1 MAHRSQCSSA
11 GDNSLDPNYL
21 PPHYREE
28 YRMAIDALVEAD
40 LEGYYG
46 FLQEA
51 DVVDFLSRSEI
62 EYIKHIVQAPHH
74 AAQPERRYM
83 AEDVDG
89 SSDTYWPVHSDHD
102 APSLDLGWPQQY
114 RFIGPTEVTT
124 LVNPSDP
131 EMPSIKEQVRRMI
144 KNAQQVIA
152 VVMDMFTD
160 VDIFADILCAATRGV
175 AVYVL
180 LDELNAHHFV
190 GMVNNCRVN
199 LDEIKFMRVRTVSG
213 STYYCRTGKTFK
225 GQMMDRFILV
235 DCRAVLSG
243 NYSFMWSFEKI
254 HRCLAHLF
262 LGQLVTT
269 FDEEFRILFAHS
281 EPLVVENVL
290 ANMPHYGGE
299 PESDYSTE
307 KIHMFNRQ
315 YPTMGMEWAGRT
327 TEDHL
332 KLGYKM
338 LPFRSESIH
347 SATEA
352 NPSVQRHMKLH
363 AAHQYRGDQ
372 QFIEHGRQ
380 IRGPNKTV
388 GFKRHSYGNITDY
401 EYMPP
406 QNHPTMRGNQYM
418 EGAMPQGGHFAREPH
433 IYQGA
438 GLQSGYDM
446 YGRFRGQG
454 QHIDQFSGPV
464 YPHEGDE
471 AEPPGAYDH
480 IQRYLQSQPAMEE
493 GHGPR
498 NVLPHMQSNLKRH
511 SMGQSYT
518 CQTSPT
524 QPNQPEQKR
533 FLSVNRKPQDVSQKQ
548 GLRDWRIN
556 SYLSANDDAG
566 ELDLAELEGSTAC
579 DDIPCFMQEAP
590 CGPIRAEIRP
600 GNREFNRI
608 PSPRENPTFFK
619 IQNDSIMPGS
629 LANPP
634 SDLSQI
640 NIITTPA
647 STSESSCTTEGDKAE
662 ETQNREPK
670 ETNRKNEE
678 FLKRKPN
685 RPVQRSSR
693 LRHSLIFSSNLEL
706 NSAEEMKDTAGE
718 KDGDEASKLSARVS
732 QILDKRRT
740 GSAFQPFQWSNF
752 VKSATFD
759 NSTSESAQPQ
769 DELNKMGENSDVDKV
784 ETCQNIRKNSLK
796 SDLQEKG
803 LPQTVPE
810 KSSQRDECPSN
821 LSQKPSSFIDM
832 NDPDYRLRYFKELA
846 AKRKLA
852 AAKASQSNPM
862 KATQKFSLPEKPLAT
877 DADKKGPVFK
887 TPETP
892 LKSKNTPATV
902 TEIKETYK
910 DTKCEESSKDILHR
924 ATDAEKIRFKKKLA
938 EESGSTLK
946 NFKGDID
953 QALKPVEGART
964 VSTAK
969 NQTPPILN
977 IFSQK
982 PACALQNQVDS
993 VALDT
998 TSTES
1003 GLNQYHIPK
1012 ETDPSHAFLTES
1024 CLPVKFP
1031 QTKCVSPLCTTSDEG
1046 SLPAKESQILAQSL
1060 PNISSACSDTLAL
1073 DSNSA
1078 ANLAIVDTCE
1088 PSKNDHKDTVP
1099 SPAFS
1104 KTGISS
1110 TEHPTA
1116 IKADSSQ
1123 HLSETGADF
1132 SRRFTAVGAEPSTAE
1147 NVHSQHHSQLTPAS
1161 KTDCFQQPTAVRK
1174 DFSLHPTATECR
1186 TSQNLPITKKPDSF
1200 QQPTAAES
1208 ESFYHFTTIKAA
1220 SSQQPTETGE
1230 DSSQPPIKTR
1240 TDYCQQSSGAESEDS
1255 EIHTAV
1261 QTDPTTTR
1269 NKSSQQYS
1277 AVTSDFSK
1285 HSTAKD
1291 SVQHHVAKES
1301 KHSHKPTAS
1310 DTQHFVQPNAP
1321 AATSSKHSS
1330 AMEIDYSQQPTS
1342 TATYFSQHPT
1352 AAATDSSQQPIAKET
1367 DSSQKP
1373 IAMETYTFQQ
1383 STASVVDTIKELS
1396 ASEADTPQ
1404 SHTSTKSDLSTE
1416 PFKQLPLL
1424 GASSSQQPTA
1434 ITTASTQQP
1443 TITIPDSSDTDSS
1456 QQPTAAEIDSSQQP
1470 AATETGSSRKPA
1482 AADKDSSQKSTATV
1496 TDYSDTDSSQQPT
1509 ATVKHSSDTDA
1520 SQQPTA
1526 AEIDS
1531 SREPTEADTDSS
1543 QKSTSAGTDSS
1554 QHPTAIEI
1562 DSTRK
1567 PGAADKD
1574 SSQKST
1580 ATVTDSSDADSSQ
1593 QPTVTV
1599 TDSSDTDCSQQL
1611 TATVKDSS
1619 DTDSSQQPTATVTDS
1634 SDTDSSQQPTAAE
1647 IDSSQQPTAT
1657 EICSS
1662 RKPAATDKDSSQKSA
1677 STGTDSSDTDS
1688 SQQPTVTVTDSSDTD
1703 SSQQPTSTVT
1713 DSSQQPTA
1721 TVKDSSDT
1729 DSSQQP
1735 TVTVT
1740 DSSDTDSSQ
1749 QPTATVTDSS
1759 QQPTATVKD
1768 SSGTDSSQQPTVTV
1782 TDSSDTDSSQQP
1794 TATVIDSS
1802 QQPTATVKD
1811 SSDTDSSQQPTA
1823 TVTDSS
1829 QQPTATVKDSSDTDS
1844 SQQPTATVT
1853 DSSQQPTA
1861 TVKDS
1866 SETDSSQQPT
1876 VTVTDSSDTDSS
1888 QQLTATVT
1896 DSSDTDS
1903 FQQPTA
1909 TVKDSSQQPTATV
1922 TDSSDTDSSQQPTA
1936 AEIGSSRK
1944 PAATDKDSSQ
1954 KSASIGTDSS
1964 DTDSSQQPTVTV
1976 TDSSDT
1982 DSSQQPTATVK
1993 DSSDTD
1999 PFQQPTITVRDSSG
2013 TDSSQQP
2020 TSTVTDSSDIDSSQ
2034 QPAAT
2039 EIGSSKKPA
2048 AADKDSSQ
2056 NSTSTGKD
2064 STDTYSS
2071 QQPTVT
2077 VTDSSDTDSFQQ
2089 PAKTVTDSS
2098 VTDSSQ
2104 QPTATVTDTSGTD
2117 SSQQPNAAEIDSS
2130 RESTAADTYSSQK
2143 STSAGTDSSQQ
2154 TAATETDFSQS
2165 TVKDTDSF
2173 QQPIATEVDSSR
2185 EPTASDTDSS
2195 QTSTATET
2203 DSSPEPTAAV
2213 TDTSQ
2218 KSASTVTDTSQKST
2232 ATETDSS
2239 PEPTAAVTETS
2250 QKSTSTVTDTSQKS
2264 TATETDSSPEPTATV
2279 TDSSQHSIVTYTDSS
2294 QQPTAR
2300 VTDSS
2305 DTDSSQKPAA
2315 TTTDYFQ
2322 QSFATETDSS
2332 QQHAAKETDSSK
2344 THTVTATDSLQ
2355 LSIPTETD
2363 LSQQLTVT
2371 ESEFSPNPTKTETDT
2386 SKHPIK
2392 TENESLQDI
2401 TATKS
2406 DCVNA
2411 KKDDNL
2417 SEAFSKLI
2425 PILEAN
2431 ITQKDHSIS
2440 QNPVITDLNS
2450 PAEHSQSDTVTPCNS
2465 QVELNQ
2471 TQGCITRT
2479 VKDTDNGA
2487 LTSLD
2492 SMEVSSTQPQG
2503 SPEPCLSSDE
2513 INSTQGITQLQSNL
2527 SSNPM
2532 EPSYQKDSKPE
2543 KTDEHHKSDTITE
2556 QTQSHD
2562 TSAIDSGPQIEVYTA
2577 IDSNGVDK
2585 IKPTAP
2591 EVENT
2596 VTKIT
2601 EVSEKTHLT
2610 VHSNSENQS
2619 SVAENTNSNVSAHQ
2633 TSTENV
2639 ISCSNLRDDT
2649 KVLLEQI
2656 SAKNQRRSSLSKQ
2669 SLAAPNEAKKAE
2681 VSSADKLSSCSGRP
2695 WSSKTTPEEREMLLQ
2710 KMEQMRKERKVYS
2723 RFEAS

>member
-290 ANMPHYGGE
+290 ANMPHYGSE

-446 YGRFRGQG
+446 YGRFRSQG

-670 ETNRKNEE
+670 ETNQKNEE

-706 NSAEEMKDTAGE
+706 NSGEEMKDTAGE

-1031 QTKCVSPLCTTSDEG
+1031 LTKCVSPLCTTSDEG

-1099 SPAFS
+1099 SPAFP

-1116 IKADSSQ
+1116 IKADSFQ

-1285 HSTAKD
+1285 HPPAVGADTSEHLTAAEMD
-1291 SVQHHVAKES
+1291 SS
-1301 KHSHKPTAS
+1301 KRSAAS
-1310 DTQHFVQPNAP
+1310 VED
-1321 AATSSKHSS
+1321 SKHSS

-1443 TITIPDSSDTDSS
+1443 TITIPDSSQQPTATEIGSSGKPAAADKDSSQKSTSTGTDSSETDSSQQPTVTVTDSSDTDSS

-1496 TDYSDTDSSQQPT
+1496 TDSSDTDSSQQPT

-1580 ATVTDSSDADSSQ
+1580 ATVT
-1593 QPTVTV
+1593 
-1599 TDSSDTDCSQQL
+1599 
-1611 TATVKDSS
+1611 DSS

-1703 SSQQPTSTVT
+1703 SSQQPT
-1713 DSSQQPTA
+1713 
-1721 TVKDSSDT
+1721 
-1729 DSSQQP
+1729 
-1735 TVTVT
+1735 
-1740 DSSDTDSSQ
+1740 
-1749 QPTATVTDSS
+1749 ATVTDSS
-1759 QQPTATVKD
+1759 QQPTATVK
-1768 SSGTDSSQQPTVTV
+1768 
-1782 TDSSDTDSSQQP
+1782 
-1794 TATVIDSS
+1794 
-1802 QQPTATVKD
+1802 
-1811 SSDTDSSQQPTA
+1811 
-1823 TVTDSS
+1823 
-1829 QQPTATVKDSSDTDS
+1829 
-1844 SQQPTATVT
+1844 
-1853 DSSQQPTA
+1853 
-1861 TVKDS
+1861 
-1866 SETDSSQQPT
+1866 
-1876 VTVTDSSDTDSS
+1876 DSSDTDSS

-1909 TVKDSSQQPTATV
+1909 T
-1922 TDSSDTDSSQQPTA
+1922 
-1936 AEIGSSRK
+1936 
-1944 PAATDKDSSQ
+1944 DKDSSQ

-1964 DTDSSQQPTVTV
+1964 DTDSSQQPT
-1976 TDSSDT
+1976 
-1982 DSSQQPTATVK
+1982 ATVK

-1999 PFQQPTITVRDSSG
+1999 SFQQPTI
-2013 TDSSQQP
+2013 
-2020 TSTVTDSSDIDSSQ
+2020 TVTDSSDIDSSQ

-2098 VTDSSQ
+2098 GTDSSQ

-2195 QTSTATET
+2195 QT
-2203 DSSPEPTAAV
+2203 
-2213 TDTSQ
+2213 
-2218 KSASTVTDTSQKST
+2218 
-2232 ATETDSS
+2232 
-2239 PEPTAAVTETS
+2239 
-2250 QKSTSTVTDTSQKS
+2250 S

-2471 TQGCITRT
+2471 TQACITRT

>member
-1 MAHRSQCSSA
+1 MAHLSQCSSA
-11 GDNSLDPNYL
+11 GDNPLDPNYL

-28 YRMAIDALVEAD
+28 YRLAIDALVEAD
-40 LEGYYG
+40 LEGYCG

-62 EYIKHIVQAPHH
+62 EYIKHMVQAPHRT
-74 AAQPERRYM
+74 AQPERRYM
-83 AEDVDG
+83 TEDVDG

-114 RFIGPTEVTT
+114 RFVGPTEVTT

-160 VDIFADILCAATRGV
+160 VDIFADILGAATRGV

-199 LDEIKFMRVRTVSG
+199 LNEIKFMRVRTVSG

-290 ANMPHYGGE
+290 ANMPHYVGE
-299 PESDYSTE
+299 PESDYNTE
-307 KIHMFNRQ
+307 

-327 TEDHL
+327 TEDHT

-347 SATEA
+347 SAPEA
-352 NPSVQRHMKLH
+352 NPSVQRHMNLH
-363 AAHQYRGDQ
+363 AAQQYRGDH

-380 IRGPNKTV
+380 MRGPNEMV
-388 GFKRHSYGNITDY
+388 GFKRHSYGNIPDY

-471 AEPPGAYDH
+471 AEPPGPYDH

-524 QPNQPEQKR
+524 QPNPPEQKR
-533 FLSVNRKPQDVSQKQ
+533 FLNVNRKPQDVSQKL
-548 GLRDWRIN
+548 GLRDWRIS

-579 DDIPCFMQEAP
+579 DDIPCFTQEAP
-590 CGPIRAEIRP
+590 CGPVRAEIRP

-608 PSPRENPTFFK
+608 PSPRENPTFVQ
-619 IQNDSIMPGS
+619 IQNDSIVPDS

-640 NIITTPA
+640 NIKTTPA

-670 ETNRKNEE
+670 ETNRISEE

-706 NSAEEMKDTAGE
+706 HTSEEIKDTAGE

-740 GSAFQPFQWSNF
+740 GSPFQPFQWSNF

-759 NSTSESAQPQ
+759 NSTSESAQPE

-796 SDLQEKG
+796 GDLQEKD

-810 KSSQRDECPSN
+810 KNSQRDECPSN
-821 LSQKPSSFIDM
+821 LLQKPSSFIDM

-852 AAKASQSNPM
+852 AARASQSNPM
-862 KATQKFSLPEKPLAT
+862 KATQKFTLPEKPLAN

-892 LKSKNTPATV
+892 RKSKNTPATV
-902 TEIKETYK
+902 TEIKETCK

-938 EESGSTLK
+938 KESGSTLK

-953 QALKPVEGART
+953 QALKPVEVART

-982 PACALQNQVDS
+982 SLCALQNQVDS

-998 TSTES
+998 TLTES

-1024 CLPVKFP
+1024 CLPVKLP
-1031 QTKCVSPLCTTSDEG
+1031 QTKCVSPLCSTPNEG
-1046 SLPAKESQILAQSL
+1046 SLSAKDSQSL
-1060 PNISSACSDTLAL
+1060 PNISNTCSDTLPL

-1078 ANLAIVDTCE
+1078 ANLAIVDTCV
-1088 PSKNDHKDTVP
+1088 PSNDHKDTVP

-1104 KTGISS
+1104 TTGISS

-1132 SRRFTAVGAEPSTAE
+1132 SRHFTAVGAEPSTAQ
-1147 NVHSQHHSQLTPAS
+1147 NVHSQHHSATEKNSSQQNTLMEADSSIPPTTTESEPLQKSTSTEADHSHHTPAS
-1161 KTDCFQQPTAVRK
+1161 QTDCFQQPTAVRK
-1174 DFSLHPTATECR
+1174 DFSLHPTATECG
-1186 TSQNLPITKKPDSF
+1186 TSQNVPITTETDSF

-1208 ESFYHFTTIKAA
+1208 ESSYHFTTIKAA
-1220 SSQQPTETGE
+1220 SYQQPTETGE

-1240 TDYCQQSSGAESEDS
+1240 TDYCQQSSGAESEYS
-1255 EIHTAV
+1255 AKHTAV
-1261 QTDPTTTR
+1261 QTDPTTAR

-1277 AVTSDFSK
+1277 AVSSDFSK
-1285 HSTAKD
+1285 HPPAVGADTSEHLTAAEMHSSQLSAASVED
-1291 SVQHHVAKES
+1291 SMQHHVAKES
-1301 KHSHKPTAS
+1301 KHSLKPTAS
-1310 DTQHFVQPNAP
+1310 GTQPFMQPNAS
-1321 AATSSKHSS
+1321 AEASSQHSG
-1330 AMEIDYSQQPTS
+1330 AMETDSSQQPTV
-1342 TATYFSQHPT
+1342 TATDSSQHPT
-1352 AAATDSSQQPIAKET
+1352 ATATDSSQQPIAKET

-1373 IAMETYTFQQ
+1373 ITMETDTSQQ
-1383 STASVVDTIKELS
+1383 STASMVDTIKELS

-1404 SHTSTKSDLSTE
+1404 SHTATKSDLSSE
-1416 PFKQLPLL
+1416 HSKQLPLL
-1424 GASSSQQPTA
+1424 GAGSSQQPTA
-1434 ITTASTQQP
+1434 TTKGSTQQP
-1443 TITIPDSSDTDSS
+1443 TITIPDSSQQPAATVTDSS
-1456 QQPTAAEIDSSQQP
+1456 PEPTATVTDSSQQP
-1470 AATETGSSRKPA
+1470 AAKEIGSSRKPA
-1482 AADKDSSQKSTATV
+1482 AADKDSSQKSTSTGTDSSDTDCFQQPTATV
-1496 TDYSDTDSSQQPT
+1496 TDSSDTDSSQQSTATVTDSSGTDSSQQPT
-1509 ATVKHSSDTDA
+1509 ATVT
-1520 SQQPTA
+1520 
-1526 AEIDS
+1526 
-1531 SREPTEADTDSS
+1531 
-1543 QKSTSAGTDSS
+1543 
-1554 QHPTAIEI
+1554 
-1562 DSTRK
+1562 
-1567 PGAADKD
+1567 
-1574 SSQKST
+1574 
-1580 ATVTDSSDADSSQ
+1580 
-1593 QPTVTV
+1593 
-1599 TDSSDTDCSQQL
+1599 
-1611 TATVKDSS
+1611 DSS

-1634 SDTDSSQQPTAAE
+1634 SDTDSSQQPTA
-1647 IDSSQQPTAT
+1647 
-1657 EICSS
+1657 
-1662 RKPAATDKDSSQKSA
+1662 
-1677 STGTDSSDTDS
+1677 
-1688 SQQPTVTVTDSSDTD
+1688 TVTDSSDTD
-1703 SSQQPTSTVT
+1703 SSQK
-1713 DSSQQPTA
+1713 PTA
-1721 TVKDSSDT
+1721 
-1729 DSSQQP
+1729 
-1735 TVTVT
+1735 
-1740 DSSDTDSSQ
+1740 
-1749 QPTATVTDSS
+1749 
-1759 QQPTATVKD
+1759 
-1768 SSGTDSSQQPTVTV
+1768 
-1782 TDSSDTDSSQQP
+1782 
-1794 TATVIDSS
+1794 I
-1802 QQPTATVKD
+1802 
-1811 SSDTDSSQQPTA
+1811 
-1823 TVTDSS
+1823 
-1829 QQPTATVKDSSDTDS
+1829 
-1844 SQQPTATVT
+1844 
-1853 DSSQQPTA
+1853 
-1861 TVKDS
+1861 
-1866 SETDSSQQPT
+1866 
-1876 VTVTDSSDTDSS
+1876 
-1888 QQLTATVT
+1888 VT

-1903 FQQPTA
+1903 FQQPTR
-1909 TVKDSSQQPTATV
+1909 TVTDSSDTDLSQQPTATV

-1936 AEIGSSRK
+1936 AEI
-1944 PAATDKDSSQ
+1944 
-1954 KSASIGTDSS
+1954 
-1964 DTDSSQQPTVTV
+1964 
-1976 TDSSDT
+1976 
-1982 DSSQQPTATVK
+1982 
-1993 DSSDTD
+1993 
-1999 PFQQPTITVRDSSG
+1999 
-2013 TDSSQQP
+2013 
-2020 TSTVTDSSDIDSSQ
+2020 
-2034 QPAAT
+2034 
-2039 EIGSSKKPA
+2039 
-2048 AADKDSSQ
+2048 
-2056 NSTSTGKD
+2056 
-2064 STDTYSS
+2064 
-2071 QQPTVT
+2071 
-2077 VTDSSDTDSFQQ
+2077 
-2089 PAKTVTDSS
+2089 
-2098 VTDSSQ
+2098 
-2104 QPTATVTDTSGTD
+2104 
-2117 SSQQPNAAEIDSS
+2117 DSS
-2130 RESTAADTYSSQK
+2130 RGPTAADTDSSQK

-2154 TAATETDFSQS
+2154 PAATETDSSQES

-2185 EPTASDTDSS
+2185 EPTAADTDSS
-2195 QTSTATET
+2195 QTSTAAET
-2203 DSSPEPTAAV
+2203 DSSPEPTEAV
-2213 TDTSQ
+2213 TD
-2218 KSASTVTDTSQKST
+2218 
-2232 ATETDSS
+2232 
-2239 PEPTAAVTETS
+2239 TS
-2250 QKSTSTVTDTSQKS
+2250 QKSTSTVTDSCQQPS
-2264 TATETDSSPEPTATV
+2264 ATETDSFQHSTV
-2279 TDSSQHSIVTYTDSS
+2279 TDTDSS

-2305 DTDSSQKPAA
+2305 DTDSSEQPAA
-2315 TTTDYFQ
+2315 TTTNYFQ

-2332 QQHAAKETDSSK
+2332 QQPAAKETDSSQ
-2344 THTVTATDSLQ
+2344 THTVTATDSFQ

-2363 LSQQLTVT
+2363 SSQQLTIT
-2371 ESEFSPNPTKTETDT
+2371 ESEFSQNPTKMETDT

-2406 DCVNA
+2406 DCVNE

-2431 ITQKDHSIS
+2431 ITQKDNSIS
-2440 QNPVITDLNS
+2440 QNAVITDLSS
-2450 PAEHSQSDTVTPCNS
+2450 PAEHSQSDTVTPCDS

-2471 TQGCITRT
+2471 TQACITHT

-2513 INSTQGITQLQSNL
+2513 INSTQGITQLQSSL

-2532 EPSYQKDSKPE
+2532 ESSCQKDSKPE
-2543 KTDEHHKSDTITE
+2543 KTDERQKSDTITE
-2556 QTQSHD
+2556 QTQGHD
-2562 TSAIDSGPQIEVYTA
+2562 TSA

-2585 IKPTAP
+2585 IKQTTP

-2596 VTKIT
+2596 VTKIA
-2601 EVSEKTHLT
+2601 EVSEKSHLT
-2610 VHSNSENQS
+2610 VHSNSENKS
-2619 SVAENTNSNVSAHQ
+2619 SVAENAKSIVSAHQ
-2633 TSTENV
+2633 TSTANV

-2656 SAKNQRRSSLSKQ
+2656 SAKNQSRSSLSKQ
-2669 SLAAPNEAKKAE
+2669 TLAAPNEAKKAE
-2681 VSSADKLSSCSGRP
+2681 VSSADKLFSSYSGRS

>member
-11 GDNSLDPNYL
+11 GDNPLDPNYL

-28 YRMAIDALVEAD
+28 YRLAIDALVEAD
-40 LEGYYG
+40 LEGYCG

-62 EYIKHIVQAPHH
+62 EYIKHMVQAPHRT
-74 AAQPERRYM
+74 AQPERRYM

-114 RFIGPTEVTT
+114 RFVGPTEVTT

-160 VDIFADILCAATRGV
+160 VDIFADILGAATRGV

-281 EPLVVENVL
+281 EPLFVENVL

-299 PESDYSTE
+299 PESDYNTE
-307 KIHMFNRQ
+307 KAHMFNRQ
-315 YPTMGMEWAGRT
+315 YPTMDMEWAGRT
-327 TEDHL
+327 TEDHM

-347 SATEA
+347 SAPEA
-352 NPSVQRHMKLH
+352 NPSVQRHMNLH
-363 AAHQYRGDQ
+363 AAQQYRGDH

-380 IRGPNKTV
+380 MSGPNEMV
-388 GFKRHSYGNITDY
+388 GFKRHSYGNIPDY

-524 QPNQPEQKR
+524 QPNPPEQKR
-533 FLSVNRKPQDVSQKQ
+533 FLNVNRKPQDGSQKQ
-548 GLRDWRIN
+548 GLRDWRIS

-579 DDIPCFMQEAP
+579 DDIPCFTQEAP
-590 CGPIRAEIRP
+590 CGPVRAEIRP

-608 PSPRENPTFFK
+608 PSPRENHTFVQ
-619 IQNDSIMPGS
+619 IQNDSIVPDS

-640 NIITTPA
+640 NIKTTPA

-662 ETQNREPK
+662 ETQNRETK
-670 ETNRKNEE
+670 ETNQISEE

-706 NSAEEMKDTAGE
+706 HTSEEMKDTAGE

-740 GSAFQPFQWSNF
+740 GSPFQPFQWSNF

-759 NSTSESAQPQ
+759 NPESAQPEN
-769 DELNKMGENSDVDKV
+769 ELNKMGENSDVDKV

-796 SDLQEKG
+796 GDLQEKD

-810 KSSQRDECPSN
+810 KNSQRDECPSN
-821 LSQKPSSFIDM
+821 LLQKPSSFIDM

-862 KATQKFSLPEKPLAT
+862 KATQKFTLPEKPLANN
-877 DADKKGPVFK
+877 ADKKGPVFK

-892 LKSKNTPATV
+892 RKSKNTPATV
-902 TEIKETYK
+902 TEIKETCK

-938 EESGSTLK
+938 KESGSTLT
-946 NFKGDID
+946 NFKEDID
-953 QALKPVEGART
+953 QALKPVEVART

-969 NQTPPILN
+969 DQTPPILN

-982 PACALQNQVDS
+982 SLCALQNQVDS

-998 TSTES
+998 TLTES

-1012 ETDPSHAFLTES
+1012 ETDRSHAFLTES
-1024 CLPVKFP
+1024 CLPVKLP
-1031 QTKCVSPLCTTSDEG
+1031 QTKCVSPLCSTPNEG
-1046 SLPAKESQILAQSL
+1046 SLSAKDSQSL
-1060 PNISSACSDTLAL
+1060 PNISSTCSDTLPL

-1078 ANLAIVDTCE
+1078 ANLAIVDTCV

-1104 KTGISS
+1104 TTGISS

-1132 SRRFTAVGAEPSTAE
+1132 SRHFTAVGAKPSTAE
-1147 NVHSQHHSQLTPAS
+1147 NVHSQHHSATEKNSSQQHTLMEADSSIPPTTTESEPLQKSTSTEADHSQHTPAS

-1174 DFSLHPTATECR
+1174 DFSLHPTATECG
-1186 TSQNLPITKKPDSF
+1186 TSQNVPITTETDSF

-1208 ESFYHFTTIKAA
+1208 ESSYHFTTIKAA
-1220 SSQQPTETGE
+1220 SFQQPTETGE

-1240 TDYCQQSSGAESEDS
+1240 TDYCQQSSGAESEYS
-1255 EIHTAV
+1255 AKHTAV
-1261 QTDPTTTR
+1261 QTDPTTAR
-1269 NKSSQQYS
+1269 NKSSQQYCPVS
-1277 AVTSDFSK
+1277 SDFSK
-1285 HSTAKD
+1285 HPPAVGADTSEHLTAAEMD
-1291 SVQHHVAKES
+1291 SSQLSAASVEDSMQHHVAKKS
-1301 KHSHKPTAS
+1301 KHSLKPTAS
-1310 DTQHFVQPNAP
+1310 GTQPFMQPNAS
-1321 AATSSKHSS
+1321 AEASSQHSS
-1330 AMEIDYSQQPTS
+1330 AMETDSSQQA
-1342 TATYFSQHPT
+1342 TATATDSSQHPT
-1352 AAATDSSQQPIAKET
+1352 ATATDSSQQPIAKET

-1373 IAMETYTFQQ
+1373 IAMETDTSQQ
-1383 STASVVDTIKELS
+1383 STASMVDTIKELS

-1404 SHTSTKSDLSTE
+1404 SHTATKSVLSTE
-1416 PFKQLPLL
+1416 HSKQLPLL
-1424 GASSSQQPTA
+1424 GAGSSQQPTA
-1434 ITTASTQQP
+1434 TTKGSTQQP
-1443 TITIPDSSDTDSS
+1443 TATVT
-1456 QQPTAAEIDSSQQP
+1456 DSSQQP
-1470 AATETGSSRKPA
+1470 AAKEIGSSRKPA
-1482 AADKDSSQKSTATV
+1482 AADKDSSQKSTS
-1496 TDYSDTDSSQQPT
+1496 TDT
-1509 ATVKHSSDTDA
+1509 
-1520 SQQPTA
+1520 
-1526 AEIDS
+1526 
-1531 SREPTEADTDSS
+1531 
-1543 QKSTSAGTDSS
+1543 
-1554 QHPTAIEI
+1554 
-1562 DSTRK
+1562 
-1567 PGAADKD
+1567 
-1574 SSQKST
+1574 
-1580 ATVTDSSDADSSQ
+1580 DSSQ

-1599 TDSSDTDCSQQL
+1599 TDSSDTDCFQQP
-1611 TATVKDSS
+1611 TATVTDSS
-1619 DTDSSQQPTATVTDS
+1619 DTDSSQQPTITVTDSSGTDSSQQPTATVTDS

-1647 IDSSQQPTAT
+1647 IDSSRGPTAADT
-1657 EICSS
+1657 
-1662 RKPAATDKDSSQKSA
+1662 DSSQKSTSA
-1677 STGTDSSDTDS
+1677 GTDSSQQPAATETDSSQESTVKDTDSFQQPIATEVDSSREPTAADTDSSQTSTTTKTDSSPEPTAAVTDTSQKSTSAGTDSSDTDS
-1688 SQQPTVTVTDSSDTD
+1688 SQR
-1703 SSQQPTSTVT
+1703 
-1713 DSSQQPTA
+1713 
-1721 TVKDSSDT
+1721 
-1729 DSSQQP
+1729 P

-1749 QPTATVTDSS
+1749 QPTA
-1759 QQPTATVKD
+1759 
-1768 SSGTDSSQQPTVTV
+1768 
-1782 TDSSDTDSSQQP
+1782 
-1794 TATVIDSS
+1794 I
-1802 QQPTATVKD
+1802 
-1811 SSDTDSSQQPTA
+1811 
-1823 TVTDSS
+1823 
-1829 QQPTATVKDSSDTDS
+1829 
-1844 SQQPTATVT
+1844 
-1853 DSSQQPTA
+1853 
-1861 TVKDS
+1861 
-1866 SETDSSQQPT
+1866 
-1876 VTVTDSSDTDSS
+1876 
-1888 QQLTATVT
+1888 VT

-1903 FQQPTA
+1903 FQQPTI
-1909 TVKDSSQQPTATV
+1909 TVTDSSGTDLSQQPTATV

-1936 AEIGSSRK
+1936 AEI
-1944 PAATDKDSSQ
+1944 
-1954 KSASIGTDSS
+1954 
-1964 DTDSSQQPTVTV
+1964 
-1976 TDSSDT
+1976 
-1982 DSSQQPTATVK
+1982 
-1993 DSSDTD
+1993 
-1999 PFQQPTITVRDSSG
+1999 
-2013 TDSSQQP
+2013 
-2020 TSTVTDSSDIDSSQ
+2020 
-2034 QPAAT
+2034 
-2039 EIGSSKKPA
+2039 
-2048 AADKDSSQ
+2048 
-2056 NSTSTGKD
+2056 
-2064 STDTYSS
+2064 
-2071 QQPTVT
+2071 
-2077 VTDSSDTDSFQQ
+2077 
-2089 PAKTVTDSS
+2089 
-2098 VTDSSQ
+2098 
-2104 QPTATVTDTSGTD
+2104 
-2117 SSQQPNAAEIDSS
+2117 DSS
-2130 RESTAADTYSSQK
+2130 RGPTAADTDSSQK
-2143 STSAGTDSSQQ
+2143 STSAGTESSQQ
-2154 TAATETDFSQS
+2154 PAATETDSSQES

-2185 EPTASDTDSS
+2185 EPTAADTDSS

-2203 DSSPEPTAAV
+2203 DSSPEPTEAV

-2218 KSASTVTDTSQKST
+2218 KSTSTVTDSSQQPSATETDSSPEASAAVTDTSQKST
-2232 ATETDSS
+2232 ATEI
-2239 PEPTAAVTETS
+2239 
-2250 QKSTSTVTDTSQKS
+2250 
-2264 TATETDSSPEPTATV
+2264 DSSPEPTATV
-2279 TDSSQHSIVTYTDSS
+2279 TDSSQHSTVTDTDSS

-2305 DTDSSQKPAA
+2305 DTDSSQQPAA
-2315 TTTDYFQ
+2315 TTTNYFQ

-2332 QQHAAKETDSSK
+2332 QQPAAKETDSSQ
-2344 THTVTATDSLQ
+2344 THTVTATDSFQ

-2363 LSQQLTVT
+2363 LSQQLTIT
-2371 ESEFSPNPTKTETDT
+2371 ESGFSQNPTKMETDT

-2401 TATKS
+2401 TAKKS
-2406 DCVNA
+2406 DCVNE

-2431 ITQKDHSIS
+2431 ITQKDNSIS
-2440 QNPVITDLNS
+2440 QNAVITDLSS
-2450 PAEHSQSDTVTPCNS
+2450 PAEHSQSDTVTPCDS

-2471 TQGCITRT
+2471 TQACITHT

-2492 SMEVSSTQPQG
+2492 SMEVSSTHPQG
-2503 SPEPCLSSDE
+2503 SPEPCLFSDE
-2513 INSTQGITQLQSNL
+2513 INSTQGITQLQSSL

-2532 EPSYQKDSKPE
+2532 ESSCQKDSKPE
-2543 KTDEHHKSDTITE
+2543 KTDERQKSDTITE
-2556 QTQSHD
+2556 QTQGHD
-2562 TSAIDSGPQIEVYTA
+2562 TSAIDAGPQIEVSTA

-2585 IKPTAP
+2585 IKQTTP

-2596 VTKIT
+2596 VTKIA
-2601 EVSEKTHLT
+2601 EVSEKSHLT
-2610 VHSNSENQS
+2610 VHSNSENKS
-2619 SVAENTNSNVSAHQ
+2619 SVAENAKSIVSAHQ
-2633 TSTENV
+2633 TSTANV

-2656 SAKNQRRSSLSKQ
+2656 SAKNQSRSSLSKQ
-2669 SLAAPNEAKKAE
+2669 TLAAPNEAKKVE
-2681 VSSADKLSSCSGRP
+2681 VSSADKLFSSYSGRS

>member
-11 GDNSLDPNYL
+11 GDNPLDPNYL
-21 PPHYREE
+21 TPHYREE

-102 APSLDLGWPQQY
+102 APSLDLGWPQQF
-114 RFIGPTEVTT
+114 RFVGPTEVTT

-579 DDIPCFMQEAP
+579 DDIPCFTQEAP
-590 CGPIRAEIRP
+590 CGPIRAEIRL

-982 PACALQNQVDS
+982 PACALQNKVDS

-1285 HSTAKD
+1285 HPPAVGKDTSEHLTAAEMD
-1291 SVQHHVAKES
+1291 SS
-1301 KHSHKPTAS
+1301 KRSAAS
-1310 DTQHFVQPNAP
+1310 VED
-1321 AATSSKHSS
+1321 SKHSS

-1443 TITIPDSSDTDSS
+1443 TITIPDSSQQPTATEIGSSGKPAAADKDSSQKSTSTGTDSSETDSSQQPTVTVTDSSDTDSS
-1456 QQPTAAEIDSSQQP
+1456 QQPTATVTDSAHCNSHRLFRHRLFDSSQQP

-1496 TDYSDTDSSQQPT
+1496 TDSSDTDSSQQPT

-1662 RKPAATDKDSSQKSA
+1662 RKPAATDKDSSQKPAAIGTDSSDTASSQQPTATVTASSDTDSFQQPTATVTDSSDTDSFQQPTATVKDSSQQPTATVTDSSDTDSSQQPTATEIGSSRKPAATDKDSSQKSA

-1713 DSSQQPTA
+1713 DSSQQPT
-1721 TVKDSSDT
+1721 V
-1729 DSSQQP
+1729 
-1735 TVTVT
+1735 
-1740 DSSDTDSSQ
+1740 
-1749 QPTATVTDSS
+1749 
-1759 QQPTATVKD
+1759 
-1768 SSGTDSSQQPTVTV
+1768 
-1782 TDSSDTDSSQQP
+1782 
-1794 TATVIDSS
+1794 
-1802 QQPTATVKD
+1802 
-1811 SSDTDSSQQPTA
+1811 
-1823 TVTDSS
+1823 
-1829 QQPTATVKDSSDTDS
+1829 
-1844 SQQPTATVT
+1844 
-1853 DSSQQPTA
+1853 
-1861 TVKDS
+1861 
-1866 SETDSSQQPT
+1866 
-1876 VTVTDSSDTDSS
+1876 
-1888 QQLTATVT
+1888 TVT

-1909 TVKDSSQQPTATV
+1909 TVKDSSDTDSFQQPTITV
-1922 TDSSDTDSSQQPTA
+1922 TDSSDTDS
-1936 AEIGSSRK
+1936 
-1944 PAATDKDSSQ
+1944 
-1954 KSASIGTDSS
+1954 
-1964 DTDSSQQPTVTV
+1964 
-1976 TDSSDT
+1976 
-1982 DSSQQPTATVK
+1982 
-1993 DSSDTD
+1993 
-1999 PFQQPTITVRDSSG
+1999 FQQPTITVRDSSG

-2077 VTDSSDTDSFQQ
+2077 VTDSSDTDSSQQPAKTVTDSSDTDSFQQ

-2098 VTDSSQ
+2098 GTDSSQ

-2117 SSQQPNAAEIDSS
+2117 SSQQPN
-2130 RESTAADTYSSQK
+2130 AADTYSSQK

-2218 KSASTVTDTSQKST
+2218 KPASTVTDTSGTDSSQQT
-2232 ATETDSS
+2232 AATETDL
-2239 PEPTAAVTETS
+2239 S
-2250 QKSTSTVTDTSQKS
+2250 QSTVKDADSFQQPAKTVTDSSQKS

-2417 SEAFSKLI
+2417 SKAFSKLI

-2471 TQGCITRT
+2471 TQACITRT

-2723 RFEAS
+2723 RFEVCC

>member
-11 GDNSLDPNYL
+11 GDNPLDPNYL
-21 PPHYREE
+21 TPHYREE

-102 APSLDLGWPQQY
+102 APSLDLGWPQQF
-114 RFIGPTEVTT
+114 RFVGPTEVTT

-579 DDIPCFMQEAP
+579 DDIPCFTQEAP
-590 CGPIRAEIRP
+590 CGPIRAEIRL

-982 PACALQNQVDS
+982 PACALQNKVDS

-1285 HSTAKD
+1285 HPPAVGKDTSEHLTAAEMD
-1291 SVQHHVAKES
+1291 SS
-1301 KHSHKPTAS
+1301 KRSAAS
-1310 DTQHFVQPNAP
+1310 VED
-1321 AATSSKHSS
+1321 SKHSS

-1443 TITIPDSSDTDSS
+1443 TITIPDSSQQPTATEIGSSGKPAAADKDSSQKSTSTGTDSSETDSSQQPTVTVTDSSDTDSS
-1456 QQPTAAEIDSSQQP
+1456 QQPTATVTDSAHCNSHRLFRHRLFDSSQQP

-1496 TDYSDTDSSQQPT
+1496 TDSSDTDSSQQPT

-1662 RKPAATDKDSSQKSA
+1662 RKPAATDKDSSQKPAAIGTDSSDTASSQQPTATVTASSDTDSFQQPTATVTDSSDTDSFQQPTATVKDSSQQPTATVTDSSDTDSSQQPTATEIGSSRKPAATDKDSSQKSA

-1713 DSSQQPTA
+1713 DSSQQPT
-1721 TVKDSSDT
+1721 V
-1729 DSSQQP
+1729 
-1735 TVTVT
+1735 
-1740 DSSDTDSSQ
+1740 
-1749 QPTATVTDSS
+1749 
-1759 QQPTATVKD
+1759 
-1768 SSGTDSSQQPTVTV
+1768 
-1782 TDSSDTDSSQQP
+1782 
-1794 TATVIDSS
+1794 
-1802 QQPTATVKD
+1802 
-1811 SSDTDSSQQPTA
+1811 
-1823 TVTDSS
+1823 
-1829 QQPTATVKDSSDTDS
+1829 
-1844 SQQPTATVT
+1844 
-1853 DSSQQPTA
+1853 
-1861 TVKDS
+1861 
-1866 SETDSSQQPT
+1866 
-1876 VTVTDSSDTDSS
+1876 
-1888 QQLTATVT
+1888 TVT

-1909 TVKDSSQQPTATV
+1909 TVKDSSDTDSFQQPTITV
-1922 TDSSDTDSSQQPTA
+1922 TDSSDTDS
-1936 AEIGSSRK
+1936 
-1944 PAATDKDSSQ
+1944 
-1954 KSASIGTDSS
+1954 
-1964 DTDSSQQPTVTV
+1964 
-1976 TDSSDT
+1976 
-1982 DSSQQPTATVK
+1982 
-1993 DSSDTD
+1993 
-1999 PFQQPTITVRDSSG
+1999 FQQPTITVRDSSG

-2077 VTDSSDTDSFQQ
+2077 VTDSSDTDSSQQPAKTVTDSSDTDSFQQ

-2098 VTDSSQ
+2098 GTDSSQ

-2117 SSQQPNAAEIDSS
+2117 SSQQPN
-2130 RESTAADTYSSQK
+2130 AADTYSSQK

-2218 KSASTVTDTSQKST
+2218 KPASTVTDTSGTDSSQQT
-2232 ATETDSS
+2232 AATETDL
-2239 PEPTAAVTETS
+2239 S
-2250 QKSTSTVTDTSQKS
+2250 QSTVKDADSFQQPAKTVTDSSQKS

-2417 SEAFSKLI
+2417 SKAFSKLI

-2471 TQGCITRT
+2471 TQACITRT

>member
-11 GDNSLDPNYL
+11 GDNPLDPNYL

-290 ANMPHYGGE
+290 ANMPHYGSE

-352 NPSVQRHMKLH
+352 NPSVQRHMNLH

-438 GLQSGYDM
+438 GLHSGYDM

-670 ETNRKNEE
+670 ETNQKNEE

-706 NSAEEMKDTAGE
+706 NSGEEMKDTAGE

-1031 QTKCVSPLCTTSDEG
+1031 LTKCVSPLCTTSDEG

-1099 SPAFS
+1099 SPAFP

-1116 IKADSSQ
+1116 IKADSFQ

-1285 HSTAKD
+1285 HPPAVGKDTSEHLTAAEMDSSKRSAASVED

-1443 TITIPDSSDTDSS
+1443 TITIPDSS
-1456 QQPTAAEIDSSQQP
+1456 QQPTATEI
-1470 AATETGSSRKPA
+1470 GSSGKPA
-1482 AADKDSSQKSTATV
+1482 AADKDSSQKST
-1496 TDYSDTDSSQQPT
+1496 
-1509 ATVKHSSDTDA
+1509 
-1520 SQQPTA
+1520 
-1526 AEIDS
+1526 
-1531 SREPTEADTDSS
+1531 
-1543 QKSTSAGTDSS
+1543 STGTDSS
-1554 QHPTAIEI
+1554 ET
-1562 DSTRK
+1562 
-1567 PGAADKD
+1567 
-1574 SSQKST
+1574 
-1580 ATVTDSSDADSSQ
+1580 DSSQ

-1599 TDSSDTDCSQQL
+1599 TDSSDTDSSQQP
-1611 TATVKDSS
+1611 TATV
-1619 DTDSSQQPTATVTDS
+1619 TDSSQQPTATVTDS

-1688 SQQPTVTVTDSSDTD
+1688 SQQPTATVTDS
-1703 SSQQPTSTVT
+1703 
-1713 DSSQQPTA
+1713 A
-1721 TVKDSSDT
+1721 DT

-1740 DSSDTDSSQ
+1740 DSSDTGSSQ
-1749 QPTATVTDSS
+1749 QPTATVTVSS
-1759 QQPTATVKD
+1759 QQPTATVN
-1768 SSGTDSSQQPTVTV
+1768 
-1782 TDSSDTDSSQQP
+1782 DSSDTDSSQHP
-1794 TATVIDSS
+1794 TSTVTDSS
-1802 QQPTATVKD
+1802 QQPTSTFKD

-1829 QQPTATVKDSSDTDS
+1829 QQPPATVKDSSD
-1844 SQQPTATVT
+1844 
-1853 DSSQQPTA
+1853 
-1861 TVKDS
+1861 
-1866 SETDSSQQPT
+1866 TDSSQQPT

-1909 TVKDSSQQPTATV
+1909 TVKDSSDTDSSQQPTVTV
-1922 TDSSDTDSSQQPTA
+1922 TASSDTDSSQQPTA

-1954 KSASIGTDSS
+1954 KSASI
-1964 DTDSSQQPTVTV
+1964 V
-1976 TDSSDT
+1976 TDT
-1982 DSSQQPTATVK
+1982 SQKSA
-1993 DSSDTD
+1993 S
-1999 PFQQPTITVRDSSG
+1999 
-2013 TDSSQQP
+2013 
-2020 TSTVTDSSDIDSSQ
+2020 
-2034 QPAAT
+2034 
-2039 EIGSSKKPA
+2039 
-2048 AADKDSSQ
+2048 
-2056 NSTSTGKD
+2056 
-2064 STDTYSS
+2064 
-2071 QQPTVT
+2071 
-2077 VTDSSDTDSFQQ
+2077 
-2089 PAKTVTDSS
+2089 
-2098 VTDSSQ
+2098 
-2104 QPTATVTDTSGTD
+2104 TVTDTS
-2117 SSQQPNAAEIDSS
+2117 
-2130 RESTAADTYSSQK
+2130 QK
-2143 STSAGTDSSQQ
+2143 
-2154 TAATETDFSQS
+2154 
-2165 TVKDTDSF
+2165 
-2173 QQPIATEVDSSR
+2173 
-2185 EPTASDTDSS
+2185 
-2195 QTSTATET
+2195 STATET

-2239 PEPTAAVTETS
+2239 PEPTAAVTDTSQKSASTVTDTS
-2250 QKSTSTVTDTSQKS
+2250 QKSTATETDSSPEPTAAVTDTSQKSASTVTDTSQKSTATETDSSPEPTAAVTDTSQKSASTVTDTSQKSTATETDSSPEPTAAVTDTSQKSASTVTDTSQKSTATETDSSPEPTAAVTDTSQKSASTVTDTSQKS

-2471 TQGCITRT
+2471 TQACITRT

>member
-290 ANMPHYGGE
+290 ANMPHYGSE

-446 YGRFRGQG
+446 YGRFRSQG

-670 ETNRKNEE
+670 ETNQKNEE

-706 NSAEEMKDTAGE
+706 NSGEEMKDTAGE

-1031 QTKCVSPLCTTSDEG
+1031 LTKCVSPLCTTSDEG

-1099 SPAFS
+1099 SPAFP

-1116 IKADSSQ
+1116 IKADSFQ

-1285 HSTAKD
+1285 HPPAVGADTSEHLTAAEMD
-1291 SVQHHVAKES
+1291 SS
-1301 KHSHKPTAS
+1301 KRSAAS
-1310 DTQHFVQPNAP
+1310 VED
-1321 AATSSKHSS
+1321 SKHSS

-1443 TITIPDSSDTDSS
+1443 TITIPDSSQQPTATEIGSSGKPAAADKDSSQKSTSTGTDSSETDSSQQPTVTVTDSSDTDSS

-1496 TDYSDTDSSQQPT
+1496 TDSSDTDSSQQPT

-1580 ATVTDSSDADSSQ
+1580 ATVTDSSD
-1593 QPTVTV
+1593 
-1599 TDSSDTDCSQQL
+1599 
-1611 TATVKDSS
+1611 
-1619 DTDSSQQPTATVTDS
+1619 TDSSQQPTATVTDS

-1677 STGTDSSDTDS
+1677 S
-1688 SQQPTVTVTDSSDTD
+1688 
-1703 SSQQPTSTVT
+1703 
-1713 DSSQQPTA
+1713 
-1721 TVKDSSDT
+1721 
-1729 DSSQQP
+1729 
-1735 TVTVT
+1735 
-1740 DSSDTDSSQ
+1740 
-1749 QPTATVTDSS
+1749 
-1759 QQPTATVKD
+1759 
-1768 SSGTDSSQQPTVTV
+1768 
-1782 TDSSDTDSSQQP
+1782 
-1794 TATVIDSS
+1794 
-1802 QQPTATVKD
+1802 
-1811 SSDTDSSQQPTA
+1811 
-1823 TVTDSS
+1823 
-1829 QQPTATVKDSSDTDS
+1829 
-1844 SQQPTATVT
+1844 
-1853 DSSQQPTA
+1853 
-1861 TVKDS
+1861 
-1866 SETDSSQQPT
+1866 
-1876 VTVTDSSDTDSS
+1876 
-1888 QQLTATVT
+1888 
-1896 DSSDTDS
+1896 
-1903 FQQPTA
+1903 
-1909 TVKDSSQQPTATV
+1909 
-1922 TDSSDTDSSQQPTA
+1922 
-1936 AEIGSSRK
+1936 
-1944 PAATDKDSSQ
+1944 
-1954 KSASIGTDSS
+1954 
-1964 DTDSSQQPTVTV
+1964 
-1976 TDSSDT
+1976 
-1982 DSSQQPTATVK
+1982 
-1993 DSSDTD
+1993 
-1999 PFQQPTITVRDSSG
+1999 
-2013 TDSSQQP
+2013 
-2020 TSTVTDSSDIDSSQ
+2020 
-2034 QPAAT
+2034 
-2039 EIGSSKKPA
+2039 
-2048 AADKDSSQ
+2048 
-2056 NSTSTGKD
+2056 
-2064 STDTYSS
+2064 
-2071 QQPTVT
+2071 
-2077 VTDSSDTDSFQQ
+2077 
-2089 PAKTVTDSS
+2089 
-2098 VTDSSQ
+2098 
-2104 QPTATVTDTSGTD
+2104 TVTDTSGTD

-2195 QTSTATET
+2195 QT
-2203 DSSPEPTAAV
+2203 
-2213 TDTSQ
+2213 
-2218 KSASTVTDTSQKST
+2218 
-2232 ATETDSS
+2232 
-2239 PEPTAAVTETS
+2239 
-2250 QKSTSTVTDTSQKS
+2250 S

-2471 TQGCITRT
+2471 TQACITRT

>member
-1 MAHRSQCSSA
+1 MAHLSQCSSA
-11 GDNSLDPNYL
+11 GDNPLDPNYL

-28 YRMAIDALVEAD
+28 YRLAIDALVEAD
-40 LEGYYG
+40 LEGYCG

-62 EYIKHIVQAPHH
+62 EYIRHMVQAPHRT
-74 AAQPERRYM
+74 AQPERRYM

-114 RFIGPTEVTT
+114 RFVGPTEVTT

-160 VDIFADILCAATRGV
+160 VDIFADILGAATRGV

-299 PESDYSTE
+299 PESDYNTE
-307 KIHMFNRQ
+307 KAHMFNRQ
-315 YPTMGMEWAGRT
+315 YPTMDMEWAGRT
-327 TEDHL
+327 TEDHM

-347 SATEA
+347 SAPEA
-352 NPSVQRHMKLH
+352 NPSVQRHMNLH
-363 AAHQYRGDQ
+363 AAQQYRGDH

-380 IRGPNKTV
+380 MSGPNEMV
-388 GFKRHSYGNITDY
+388 GFKRHSYGNIPDY

-406 QNHPTMRGNQYM
+406 QNHPTMRGNQYI

-438 GLQSGYDM
+438 ELQSGYDM

-480 IQRYLQSQPAMEE
+480 IQRYLQSQPAVEE

-524 QPNQPEQKR
+524 QPNPPEQKR
-533 FLSVNRKPQDVSQKQ
+533 FLNVNRKPQDGSQKQ
-548 GLRDWRIN
+548 GLRDWRIS

-579 DDIPCFMQEAP
+579 DDIPCFTQEAP

-608 PSPRENPTFFK
+608 PSPRENPTFVQ
-619 IQNDSIMPGS
+619 IQNDSIVPDS

-640 NIITTPA
+640 NIKTTPA

-662 ETQNREPK
+662 EMQNRETK
-670 ETNRKNEE
+670 ETNQISEE

-706 NSAEEMKDTAGE
+706 HTSKEMKDTAGE

-740 GSAFQPFQWSNF
+740 GSPFQPFQWSNF

-759 NSTSESAQPQ
+759 NSESAQPE

-784 ETCQNIRKNSLK
+784 ETCQNIRNNSLK
-796 SDLQEKG
+796 GDLQEKE

-810 KSSQRDECPSN
+810 KNSQRDECPSN
-821 LSQKPSSFIDM
+821 LLQKPSSFIDM

-862 KATQKFSLPEKPLAT
+862 KATQKFTLPEKPLANN
-877 DADKKGPVFK
+877 ADKKGPVFK

-892 LKSKNTPATV
+892 CKSKNTPATV
-902 TEIKETYK
+902 TEIKETCK
-910 DTKCEESSKDILHR
+910 DTKCEESSKDILLR

-938 EESGSTLK
+938 KESGSTLK
-946 NFKGDID
+946 NFKEDID
-953 QALKPVEGART
+953 QALKPVEVART
-964 VSTAK
+964 VSTAED
-969 NQTPPILN
+969 QTPPILK

-982 PACALQNQVDS
+982 SLCALQNQVDS

-998 TSTES
+998 TLTES

-1024 CLPVKFP
+1024 CLPVKLP
-1031 QTKCVSPLCTTSDEG
+1031 QTKCVSPLCSTPNEG
-1046 SLPAKESQILAQSL
+1046 SLSAKDSQSL
-1060 PNISSACSDTLAL
+1060 PNTSSTCSDTLPL

-1078 ANLAIVDTCE
+1078 ANLAIVDTCV

-1104 KTGISS
+1104 TTGISS

-1132 SRRFTAVGAEPSTAE
+1132 SRHFTAVGAEPSTAE
-1147 NVHSQHHSQLTPAS
+1147 NVHSQHHPATEKNSSQRHTLMEADSSIPPTTTESEPLQKSTSTEADHSQHIAAS

-1174 DFSLHPTATECR
+1174 DFSLHPTATECG
-1186 TSQNLPITKKPDSF
+1186 TSQNVPITTETDSF

-1208 ESFYHFTTIKAA
+1208 QSSYHFTTIKAA

-1240 TDYCQQSSGAESEDS
+1240 TDYCQQSSGAESEYS
-1255 EIHTAV
+1255 AKHTSV
-1261 QTDPTTTR
+1261 QTDPTTAR

-1277 AVTSDFSK
+1277 PVSSDFSK
-1285 HSTAKD
+1285 HPPAVGADTSEHLTAAEMD
-1291 SVQHHVAKES
+1291 SSQLSAASVEDSMQHHVGKES
-1301 KHSHKPTAS
+1301 KHSLKPTAS
-1310 DTQHFVQPNAP
+1310 GTQPFMQPNASVE
-1321 AATSSKHSS
+1321 ASSQHSS
-1330 AMEIDYSQQPTS
+1330 AMETDSSQQPTV
-1342 TATYFSQHPT
+1342 TATDSSQHPT
-1352 AAATDSSQQPIAKET
+1352 ATATDSSQQPIAKET
-1367 DSSQKP
+1367 DYSQKP
-1373 IAMETYTFQQ
+1373 ITMETDTSQQ
-1383 STASVVDTIKELS
+1383 STASMVDTIKDLS
-1396 ASEADTPQ
+1396 TSEADTPQ
-1404 SHTSTKSDLSTE
+1404 SHTATKSVLSTE
-1416 PFKQLPLL
+1416 HSKQLPLL
-1424 GASSSQQPTA
+1424 GAGSSQQPTA
-1434 ITTASTQQP
+1434 TTKVSTQQP
-1443 TITIPDSSDTDSS
+1443 TATVT
-1456 QQPTAAEIDSSQQP
+1456 DSSQQP
-1470 AATETGSSRKPA
+1470 AAKEIGSSRKPA
-1482 AADKDSSQKSTATV
+1482 AADKDSSQKST
-1496 TDYSDTDSSQQPT
+1496 
-1509 ATVKHSSDTDA
+1509 
-1520 SQQPTA
+1520 
-1526 AEIDS
+1526 
-1531 SREPTEADTDSS
+1531 
-1543 QKSTSAGTDSS
+1543 
-1554 QHPTAIEI
+1554 
-1562 DSTRK
+1562 
-1567 PGAADKD
+1567 
-1574 SSQKST
+1574 
-1580 ATVTDSSDADSSQ
+1580 
-1593 QPTVTV
+1593 
-1599 TDSSDTDCSQQL
+1599 
-1611 TATVKDSS
+1611 
-1619 DTDSSQQPTATVTDS
+1619 
-1634 SDTDSSQQPTAAE
+1634 
-1647 IDSSQQPTAT
+1647 
-1657 EICSS
+1657 
-1662 RKPAATDKDSSQKSA
+1662 
-1677 STGTDSSDTDS
+1677 STGIDSSDTDS

-1703 SSQQPTSTVT
+1703 C
-1713 DSSQQPTA
+1713 
-1721 TVKDSSDT
+1721 
-1729 DSSQQP
+1729 
-1735 TVTVT
+1735 
-1740 DSSDTDSSQ
+1740 
-1749 QPTATVTDSS
+1749 
-1759 QQPTATVKD
+1759 
-1768 SSGTDSSQQPTVTV
+1768 
-1782 TDSSDTDSSQQP
+1782 
-1794 TATVIDSS
+1794 
-1802 QQPTATVKD
+1802 
-1811 SSDTDSSQQPTA
+1811 
-1823 TVTDSS
+1823 
-1829 QQPTATVKDSSDTDS
+1829 
-1844 SQQPTATVT
+1844 
-1853 DSSQQPTA
+1853 
-1861 TVKDS
+1861 
-1866 SETDSSQQPT
+1866 
-1876 VTVTDSSDTDSS
+1876 
-1888 QQLTATVT
+1888 L
-1896 DSSDTDS
+1896 
-1903 FQQPTA
+1903 
-1909 TVKDSSQQPTATV
+1909 QQPTATV
-1922 TDSSDTDSSQQPTA
+1922 TDSSDTDSSQQSTA
-1936 AEIGSSRK
+1936 I
-1944 PAATDKDSSQ
+1944 
-1954 KSASIGTDSS
+1954 
-1964 DTDSSQQPTVTV
+1964 
-1976 TDSSDT
+1976 
-1982 DSSQQPTATVK
+1982 
-1993 DSSDTD
+1993 
-1999 PFQQPTITVRDSSG
+1999 
-2013 TDSSQQP
+2013 
-2020 TSTVTDSSDIDSSQ
+2020 
-2034 QPAAT
+2034 
-2039 EIGSSKKPA
+2039 
-2048 AADKDSSQ
+2048 
-2056 NSTSTGKD
+2056 
-2064 STDTYSS
+2064 
-2071 QQPTVT
+2071 

-2089 PAKTVTDSS
+2089 PIITVTDSLG
-2098 VTDSSQ
+2098 TGSSQ
-2104 QPTATVTDTSGTD
+2104 QPT
-2117 SSQQPNAAEIDSS
+2117 AAEIDSS
-2130 RESTAADTYSSQK
+2130 RGPTAADTDSSQK

-2154 TAATETDFSQS
+2154 PAATETDFSQES

-2185 EPTASDTDSS
+2185 EPTAADTDSS
-2195 QTSTATET
+2195 QTSTTTKT

-2218 KSASTVTDTSQKST
+2218 KSTSTG
-2232 ATETDSS
+2232 TDSS
-2239 PEPTAAVTETS
+2239 
-2250 QKSTSTVTDTSQKS
+2250 D
-2264 TATETDSSPEPTATV
+2264 TDSSQRPTVTV
-2279 TDSSQHSIVTYTDSS
+2279 TDSSDTDNSHQPTAIDTDSFQQPTITVTYSLGTDLS
-2294 QQPTAR
+2294 QQPTAT

-2305 DTDSSQKPAA
+2305 DTDSSQTHTVPA
-2315 TTTDYFQ
+2315 TDSFQ
-2322 QSFATETDSS
+2322 QPTLTVTDSSGTDLSQQPTATVTDSSDTDSS
-2332 QQHAAKETDSSK
+2332 Q
-2344 THTVTATDSLQ
+2344 THTVPATDSFQ
-2355 LSIPTETD
+2355 LSISTETD
-2363 LSQQLTVT
+2363 LSSQLTIT
-2371 ESEFSPNPTKTETDT
+2371 ESEFSQNPTKMETET

-2401 TATKS
+2401 TATKY
-2406 DCVNA
+2406 DCVNE

-2417 SEAFSKLI
+2417 PEAFNKLI

-2431 ITQKDHSIS
+2431 ITQKDNSIS
-2440 QNPVITDLNS
+2440 QNAVITDLSS
-2450 PAEHSQSDTVTPCNS
+2450 PAEHFQSDTVTPCDS

-2471 TQGCITRT
+2471 TQACITHT

-2492 SMEVSSTQPQG
+2492 SMKVSSTQPQG

-2513 INSTQGITQLQSNL
+2513 INSTQGITQLQSSL

-2532 EPSYQKDSKPE
+2532 ESSCQKDSKPE
-2543 KTDEHHKSDTITE
+2543 KTDESQKSDTITE

-2562 TSAIDSGPQIEVYTA
+2562 TSAIDS
-2577 IDSNGVDK
+2577 NGVDK
-2585 IKPTAP
+2585 IKQTTP
-2591 EVENT
+2591 ELENT
-2596 VTKIT
+2596 VTKIG
-2601 EVSEKTHLT
+2601 EVSEKSHLT
-2610 VHSNSENQS
+2610 VHSNSENKS
-2619 SVAENTNSNVSAHQ
+2619 SVAENAKSIVSAHQ
-2633 TSTENV
+2633 TSTANV

-2656 SAKNQRRSSLSKQ
+2656 SAKNQSRSSLSKQ
-2669 SLAAPNEAKKAE
+2669 TLAAPNEAKKAE
-2681 VSSADKLSSCSGRP
+2681 VSSADKLFSSYSGRS

-2710 KMEQMRKERKVYS
+2710 KMQQMRKEKKVYS